1 MSVSNIE
8 LERVVA
14 SLFPDPEVIT
24 DEATQRA
31 CINRK
36 YYITYHCLLNIIS
49 KHFPNYDM
57 SNDGMFGNTGSHK
70 RVYLV
75 FDDIYKKTMSKDA
88 QRLSIKFTN
97 FISKRHKADY
107 DLDENFSE
115 FDYKQALKFAVDIPE
130 LAESLVKIQARKA
143 I

>member
-1 MSVSNIE
+1 MSVSDVE

-14 SLFPDPEVIT
+14 SLFPNLEVIT

-36 YYITYHCLLNIIS
+36 YYITYHFLLDVIS

-57 SNDGMFGNTGSHK
+57 SDKGMFGNTGSHN

-75 FDDIYKKTMSKDA
+75 FDDIYKNTGSKDA
-88 QRLSIKFTN
+88 QRISIKFTN
-97 FISKRHKADY
+97 FLSKRHKADY
-107 DLDENFSE
+107 DLNEDFSE
-115 FDYKQALKFAVDIPE
+115 FDYKQALKFAIDIPE
-130 LAESLVKIQARKA
+130 LAESLVKVQARKV